1 MKFGNLVEICLWL
14 DLAVKG
20 LKEGINDTVD
30 TKGGTLKVNVH
41 VRRIIIIN
49 IINISYYNYYHYEG
63 YFPPSAIG
71 VIRLPL
77 WNVSNVLC
85 DLLHNFRVLK

>member
-1 MKFGNLVEICLWL
+1 MTLAPVE
-14 DLAVKG
+14 
-20 LKEGINDTVD
+20 
-30 TKGGTLKVNVH
+30 TKGGTLKVHVY

-49 IINISYYNYYHYEG
+49 IININYYNCYHYEG
-63 YFPPSAIG
+63 YFPASAIG

-85 DLLHNFRVLK
+85 DLLHNIRVLK